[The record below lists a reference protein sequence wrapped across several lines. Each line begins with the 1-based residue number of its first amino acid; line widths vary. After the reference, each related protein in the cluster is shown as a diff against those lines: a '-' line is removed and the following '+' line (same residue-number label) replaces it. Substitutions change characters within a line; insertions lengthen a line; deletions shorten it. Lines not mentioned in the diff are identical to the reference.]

1 MRRTALLI
9 PGLLLSLVAACGG
22 SDAPEAPEAPVTDWR
37 FDGSTYEVVS
47 GIAGDVSPAWVER
60 GWTGSGVL
68 VYLSD
73 QEITCADFPREVVNR
88 FPPLPTVDGA
98 TIWLK
103 LTEKNP
109 SAALDYAN
117 FVIIISVDNPG
128 DSGSGLGT
136 NDVRAGLTALE
147 GGRVRGWL
155 EFASADGDPGAQVEV
170 AGTFDVP
177 FCD

>member
-1 MRRTALLI
+1 MRRTALLSA
-9 PGLLLSLVAACGG
+9 GLLLSLAAACGG
-22 SDAPEAPEAPVTDWR
+22 SEAPAPEAPVTDWR
-37 FDGSTYEVVS
+37 FDGATYEVVS
-47 GIAGDVSPAWVER
+47 GIAGDVSQAWIEND
-60 GWTGSGVL
+60 WSGDGVI

-73 QEITCADFPREVVNR
+73 QEITCADFPREDVNL

-103 LTEKNP
+103 LTEKDTD
-109 SAALDYAN
+109 AALDYAS
-117 FVIIISVDNPG
+117 FDIER
-128 DSGSGLGT
+128 SGSSSGLGT
-136 NDVRAGLTALE
+136 DAVRVGLTALE

-155 EFASADGDPGAQVEV
+155 EFASADGDPGAPVEI